1 MKRSLKIISFVLS
14 LSLLFGMITIPSV
27 AEPSLKGSDEIPYTE
42 HNTST
47 AAQTYDSTITVYDE
61 KEATDAGVPAGFS
74 GYVIKVKGKT
84 DGAYGG
90 LCLDLSNQRIKAD
103 AVESITMRIYLP
115 AGNSEMRIRNEANT
129 SDWVMRQVPTQ
140 FDAWVD
146 ISLHSDGTGFHSGA
160 GMKTITNADGNLGS
174 FCLIGRFKGS
184 NPYYYIDSV
193 TVKYKEGASGD
204 TTPPV
209 ISYNGATELSAI
221 AGEVFALS
229 GISAFDEF
237 DNKSVPVTYEWES
250 GAVNSRGELNEGIFT
265 CTVKATDRSGN
276 TASFSIT
283 VTAKADRSRISIDT
297 IPHVPGGFKHGD
309 GNTYGGTLT
318 RYTAENLP
326 TGAPTDFAG
335 GITELRSTSSR
346 FGFYFDPTELC
357 IPVDLIE
364 SITVRIYLLE
374 SGSNV
379 FRMAF
384 PGATD
389 WLVLHDPGK
398 SGWCEYTIYSDGR
411 GFTNGNLPKIAPL
424 ANDRGQLGAFGI
436 AVKYPTAAT
445 EDVCYIDGITV
456 TLKKD
461 DGIAPEIKYD
471 GEASIR
477 TSMGKPFVLDISAY
491 DVAEEREIPLCYDWS
506 AGAVDAD
513 GNLQMGDHTVTIS
526 ATDYYGNERSITL
539 SVSVGDPDITAP
551 TIEITVSEVYA
562 TVGSLYRFNVTAID
576 DYDRVTVIESWSDGA
591 IDAYGVLSAGEH
603 TLTLT
608 VTDLSGNT
616 AMHIINFHVL
626 DVIENEFIIE

>member
-14 LSLLFGMITIPSV
+14 LSLLLGMLTIPSV

-47 AAQTYDSTITVYDE
+47 AAQTYDSTITVYNE
-61 KEATDAGVPAGFS
+61 TEATASGVPAGFS

-90 LCLDLSNQRIKAD
+90 LCLDFSDQRIKAD

-115 AGNSEMRIRNEANT
+115 SGNSEMRIRNEEST
-129 SDWVMRQVPTQ
+129 SNWIMRQAPTR

-146 ISLHSDGTGFHSGA
+146 ITLNSDGSGFYSGSGIKNITNSDGT
-160 GMKTITNADGNLGS
+160 LGR
-174 FCLIGRFKGS
+174 FCLIGRFSGS
-184 NPYYYIDSV
+184 NPYYYIDSI

-209 ISYNGATELSAI
+209 ISYDGPTELSAI

-229 GISAFDEF
+229 GVSAYDEF
-237 DNKSVPVTYEWES
+237 DGKTVPITYEWES
-250 GAVNSRGELNEGIFT
+250 GAINSSGELNEGTFN

-276 TASFSIT
+276 TASFTIT
-283 VTAKADRSRISIDT
+283 VTAKADSSRISIDT
-297 IPHVPGGFKHGD
+297 IPHVQGGFKHGD

-318 RYTAENLP
+318 RYTAEDLP

-335 GITELRSTSSR
+335 GLTELRSTSNR
-346 FGFYFDPTELC
+346 FGFYFDPTELA

-374 SGSNV
+374 EGSNV

-384 PGATD
+384 PAATD

-398 SGWCEYTIYSDGR
+398 SGWCEYTIYADGR
-411 GFTNGNLPKIAPL
+411 GFTNGNLPKISTL
-424 ANDRGQLGAFGI
+424 RNTDGNLGAFGI
-436 AVKYPTAAT
+436 AIKYPTSST

-456 TLKKD
+456 NLKKD
-461 DGIAPEIKYD
+461 DGIAPEIYYD
-471 GEASIR
+471 GETSIR

-491 DVAEEREIPLCYDWS
+491 DVAEERDIPLLYSWS
-506 AGAVDAD
+506 EGAIDD
-513 GNLQMGDHTVTIS
+513 NGILQKGEHTVLIS
-526 ATDYYGNERSITL
+526 ATDYYGNKRSITL
-539 SVSVGDPDITAP
+539 SVSVGDPDVTSP
-551 TIEITVSEVYA
+551 TICITVTDVYA

-576 DYDRVTVIESWSDGA
+576 DYDKVTVVEAWSEGA
-591 IDAYGVLSAGEH
+591 IDTYGVLRAGEH

-608 VTDLSGNT
+608 VTDLSGNKT
-616 AMHIINFHVL
+616 THMIRFHVT